1 MSTRK
6 NSRSGPRTTSAFW
19 PSSPAA
25 TAQSLLWF
33 TSAPGNTKTPTKL
46 EAFSIH
52 ARRLTGVHTLCGLQL
67 KQLLRFL
74 AQDRDSGCR
83 RPGPQQFIAKF
94 RAIMAAQVG
103 DRAGQVGIEGEEA
116 HAADFSQSS
125 RAGSRKRH
133 PPLRPPDHPEPDTY
147 QAPFRLQPVVN

>member
-6 NSRSGPRTTSAFW
+6 NLRSGPRTTSAFW

-25 TAQSLLWF
+25 TAQSLLWS

-46 EAFSIH
+46 EAFSAH
-52 ARRLTGVHTLCGLQL
+52 ARRLTGVHTRCGLQL
-67 KQLLRFL
+67 KELLRFL

-94 RAIMAAQVG
+94 RAIVAAPVG
-103 DRAGQVGIEGEEA
+103 DLARPVGIGWGGE
-116 HAADFSQSS
+116 HAADLYRIRQ
-125 RAGSRKRH
+125 
-133 PPLRPPDHPEPDTY
+133 
-147 QAPFRLQPVVN
+147 